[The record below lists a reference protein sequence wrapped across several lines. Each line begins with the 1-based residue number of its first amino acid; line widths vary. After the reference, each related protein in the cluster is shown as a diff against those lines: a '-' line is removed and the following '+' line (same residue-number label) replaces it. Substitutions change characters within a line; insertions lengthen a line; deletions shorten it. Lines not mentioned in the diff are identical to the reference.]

1 MFYAAFENE
10 ESDGYLTEKIW
21 GSLASGTLPIFYGA
35 KDVKDYMPDP
45 KSIIVVND
53 FDNLTALEHH
63 IRYLIR
69 NRSAYMEYFS
79 WKRKPLSKYFKKK
92 WNFAHVHSACRVC
105 RWVTAKRLG
114 LDWDKEQQD
123 IVYAKNA
130 SP

>member
-1 MFYAAFENE
+1 MGQPCFWYSAN
-10 ESDGYLTEKIW
+10 
-21 GSLASGTLPIFYGA
+21 FYGA

-79 WKRKPLSKYFKKK
+79 WKRKPLSNILRKNGICSRAFCM
-92 WNFAHVHSACRVC
+92 SRMP
-105 RWVTAKRLG
+105 LG
-114 LDWDKEQQD
+114 NCKATQ
-123 IVYAKNA
+123 
-130 SP
+130 PGMG